1 MGTRFR
7 KSVNLGGG
15 ARINISKS
23 GIGYS
28 VGTKGARVTMTA
40 DGRTRTT
47 LSIPNTGISYV
58 NETGTRKKRKQKIEA
73 LEYDRISNGGLE
85 NMKTL
90 PVTEESTKIQ
100 DKIGILIMINTFTI
114 IGAIGGMI
122 FAPLIILAIVGIL
135 LYIFML
141 KRRIE
146 VKPNKEMGEKLDQ
159 FFSSKKNWYI
169 DKIFVMD
176 DVLEKKNGFPMI
188 LSRQKVKY
196 KKRKSFFDYIKS
208 DEAIPCISISSGKYS
223 FCDAKLYFL
232 DSGVLIIYN
241 NEARIVECKYQ
252 VEALSYLEDEKGISD
267 AKEIG
272 QRYQFRNK
280 DGSPN
285 KRYKNNPML
294 TAYSYGALS
303 ISSGDFDV
311 LLVTSNVDNISKL
324 KELQSNDEDSEV

>member
-100 DKIGILIMINTFTI
+100 DK
-114 IGAIGGMI
+114 
-122 FAPLIILAIVGIL
+122 
-135 LYIFML
+135 
-141 KRRIE
+141 R
-146 VKPNKEMGEKLDQ
+146 
-159 FFSSKKNWYI
+159 
-169 DKIFVMD
+169 
-176 DVLEKKNGFPMI
+176 
-188 LSRQKVKY
+188 
-196 KKRKSFFDYIKS
+196 
-208 DEAIPCISISSGKYS
+208 
-223 FCDAKLYFL
+223 
-232 DSGVLIIYN
+232 
-241 NEARIVECKYQ
+241 ECKINCVSQ
-252 VEALSYLEDEKGISD
+252 GRA
-267 AKEIG
+267 
-272 QRYQFRNK
+272 
-280 DGSPN
+280 
-285 KRYKNNPML
+285 
-294 TAYSYGALS
+294 T
-303 ISSGDFDV
+303 
-311 LLVTSNVDNISKL
+311 
-324 KELQSNDEDSEV
+324 